1 MSFFL
6 SVFLLINIEIETKLN
21 PLTITMSCQIPWCCS
36 PEAHQGTTKRGRNPA
51 HPLGDRSIDSKLAAF
66 ITQQYFE
73 ETGDDQVVLLEGD
86 RLCRTCYEKA
96 MKQFTCRPYTRKV
109 DKERDIDSSMEVD
122 EKPTRFSSRTTKPIK
137 LLSKDYSSSQYSSS
151 STSSASE
158 TTDEETAELKIQF
171 EKNKS
176 KDILNDIFRI
186 VGVSSITDM

>member
-1 MSFFL
+1 M
-6 SVFLLINIEIETKLN
+6 
-21 PLTITMSCQIPWCCS
+21 
-36 PEAHQGTTKRGRNPA
+36 
-51 HPLGDRSIDSKLAAF
+51 
-66 ITQQYFE
+66 
-73 ETGDDQVVLLEGD
+73 
-86 RLCRTCYEKA
+86 
-96 MKQFTCRPYTRKV
+96 
-109 DKERDIDSSMEVD
+109 DKERDIDSSMKVD

-158 TTDEETAELKIQF
+158 TTDEETAELEIQF